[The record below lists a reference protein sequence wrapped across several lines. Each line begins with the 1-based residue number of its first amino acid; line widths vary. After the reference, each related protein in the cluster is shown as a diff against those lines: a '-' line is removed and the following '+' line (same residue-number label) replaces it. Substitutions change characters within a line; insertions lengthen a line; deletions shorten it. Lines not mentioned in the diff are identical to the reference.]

1 MPTSGVVL
9 RPPSVL
15 RRHARGYRPTVTR
28 FGKLPRMTPDA
39 AGLTCFDCGYDL
51 RHTPPDG
58 RCPECGLAVAETRA
72 RLDDLATHGEP
83 RRVGRACWL
92 ALAAAAAFGL
102 PFLAIFLL
110 LTVVGPFG
118 VSNFEAL
125 VLALV
130 IVLSTV
136 PPVLVLASVRPLLR
150 RPPPRVGRLN
160 RRMLGFVGWLTP
172 ALMLGSGVSVGI
184 EWVADD
190 FSPVRAVIGQALLL
204 TGIGSLLLYPGLLV
218 GEVAR
223 RVGYWPRWPLLRRS
237 GRVVQACLLLTSVGI
252 ILVGGAWLLIDGL
265 GGRGLDPARR
275 PPAFHLFVF
284 IATYLLPAL
293 WLGFGLAMVAWLAV
307 LAVTLVGVRRVRDLV
322 GPPPGGTAA
331 DAGTPATPPGPVG
344 VGPAPPASGSE
355 AGSAGPTGGTAAG
368 GGTPATPPRPIGVGP
383 APPASGS
390 EAGGAGP
397 TGGTA
402 AGGGTPAG
410 PPRPAS
416 PS

>member
-1 MPTSGVVL
+1 
-9 RPPSVL
+9 
-15 RRHARGYRPTVTR
+15 
-28 FGKLPRMTPDA
+28 MTPDA

-72 RLDDLATHGEP
+72 RLNALATHGDP
-83 RRVGRACWL
+83 LRVGRACWL

-130 IVLSTV
+130 IFLSTV
-136 PPVLVLASVRPLLR
+136 PPALVLASVRPLLR

-172 ALMLGSGVSVGI
+172 ALMLGNGVSIGI

-190 FSPVRAVIGQALLL
+190 FSPVRAVVGQALLL
-204 TGIGSLLLYPGLLV
+204 TGIGSLLLYPGLLA

-223 RVGYWPRWPLLRRS
+223 RVGYWPRWRWLRRS
-237 GRVVQACLLLTSVGI
+237 ARVVQACLLLASVGI
-252 ILVGGAWLLIDGL
+252 ILVGGAWFLIDGL
-265 GGRGLDPARR
+265 GGRGWDPARR
-275 PPAFHLFVF
+275 PSAFHLFVF

-293 WLGFGLAMVAWLAV
+293 WLGFGLAMMAWLAV
-307 LAVTLVGVRRVRDLV
+307 LAATLIGVSRVRGLI

-331 DAGTPATPPGPVG
+331 DAGTPITPPGPVG
-344 VGPAPPASGSE
+344 VGPALPASG
-355 AGSAGPTGGTAAG
+355 AVAA
-368 GGTPATPPRPIGVGP
+368 
-383 APPASGS
+383 

-402 AGGGTPAG
+402 GDGGTPAG
-410 PPRPAS
+410 PANPAS